1 MIVEE
6 VIRTPDETLAIRS
19 KLGMVNESTLLQN
32 AEKFFKSEFDA
43 EIHIGA
49 ESDPWVEDPADRA
62 KRARPYRPAI
72 YVE

>member
-1 MIVEE
+1 
-6 VIRTPDETLAIRS
+6 
-19 KLGMVNESTLLQN
+19 MVNESTILQN
-32 AEKFFKSEFDA
+32 AEKFFKSEFNA